1 MTTTN
6 LKRRSFLTGAGL
18 TMAVGAVASPAI
30 AQSMPD
36 VRWRLTSSFPRQLDT
51 IFGTAQTLARYLAE
65 ATDNKFQ
72 IQAFPAGELVG
83 GLQALDAVQTG
94 AVECAHTPTYFYFGK
109 DPTLALGT
117 GIPFGLNARQQHSWW
132 HFADGKELLNGVL
145 ARYNAISFAC
155 GNSGTQMGGFFRKEL
170 QSPADLNGLKF
181 RIGGLAGLVLAKL
194 GVVPQ
199 QIAGGDV
206 YPALERG
213 TLDAAEFVGPYD
225 DEKLGLSKVAKYYYA
240 PGWWEGGA
248 MLHLVVN
255 LDKWNEL
262 PKTYQAI
269 LFQAAEAA
277 NNWMLAKYDAVNPQ
291 ALRRMLGAGT
301 ELRTFP
307 QSIMEA
313 SLKAANELYAE
324 LSAKNADFKKAYDS
338 LVTFRAESLPWWGLN
353 EYAYDTF
360 MIRTRGRV

>member
-1 MTTTN
+1 MST
-6 LKRRSFLTGAGL
+6 LKRRTFLAGAGL
-18 TMAVGAVASPAI
+18 AAAGGVALPAVA
-30 AQSMPD
+30 QSALE

-51 IFGTAQTLARYLAE
+51 IFGTAQTLAKYVAE

-72 IQAFPAGELVG
+72 IQTFPAGEIVG

-94 AVECAHTPTYFYFGK
+94 AVECAHTPIYFYFGK
-109 DPTLALGT
+109 EPALAFGT
-117 GIPFGLNARQQHSWW
+117 GVPFGLNARQQHAWW
-132 HFADGKELLNGVL
+132 HFAGGDKLINDVL
-145 ARYNAISFAC
+145 ARFNAIGFAC
-155 GNSGTQMGGFFRKEL
+155 GNSGCQMGGFFRKEL
-170 QSPADLNGLKF
+170 QTVADLQGLKF
-181 RIGGLAGLVLAKL
+181 RIGGLGGQVLAKL

-199 QIAGGDV
+199 QIAAGDV

-225 DEKLGLSKVAKYYYA
+225 DEKLGLSKVAKFYYA

-255 LDKWNEL
+255 QAKWNEL
-262 PKTYQAI
+262 PKPYQAI
-269 LFQAAEAA
+269 LFNACEAA
-277 NNWMLAKYDAVNPQ
+277 NNWMLAKYDAVNAQ
-291 ALRRMLGAGT
+291 ALRRMIAAGT

-307 QSIMEA
+307 QPIMEA

-324 LSAKNADFKKAYDS
+324 LSAKSPDFKKTYDS
-338 LVTFRAESLPWWGLN
+338 MVAYRADVLPWWQLN

-360 MIRTRGRV
+360 MVRTRGRA